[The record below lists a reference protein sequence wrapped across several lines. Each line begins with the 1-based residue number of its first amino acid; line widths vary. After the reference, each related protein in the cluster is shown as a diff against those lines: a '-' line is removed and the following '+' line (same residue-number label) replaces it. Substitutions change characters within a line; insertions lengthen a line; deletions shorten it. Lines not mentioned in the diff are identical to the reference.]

1 MCPPAPWAMTAELP
15 AVIPKAKSAATISKT
30 LRRLITYP
38 FPPHVRDLPNR
49 SKAQDSSSLQVFY
62 ESAFHQF
69 IDVRRVDELAG
80 IRFPGLGIFG
90 GFLIED
96 GLDLVDTR
104 NRRKLE
110 VALGIHIVGI
120 RQNLGVIHPGVLL
133 QHSETVVFLCLHP
146 VNAVDDGPQ
155 ETADNFLVGA
165 HVRFSGDVVGR
176 RVA

>member
-62 ESAFHQF
+62 ES
-69 IDVRRVDELAG
+69 AG

-155 ETADNFLVGA
+155 ETPDNFLVGA
-165 HVRFSGDVVGR
+165 HVRFSG
-176 RVA
+176 